1 MLVSQI
7 KLYPRTSIDSSRRV
21 RQLAHTVQGH
31 IAVACGKRIARHMPK
46 LVGAWLAGL
55 YDNDRPV
62 AKAARESFNRIFPT
76 EDKMKAIWKV
86 YKIAILEYSRDAI
99 LRETVQ
105 TLSDERTVSPD
116 DAEAKYA
123 RVVSSCISV
132 ITHLL
137 GKSLGA
143 PAS

>member
-1 MLVSQI
+1 
-7 KLYPRTSIDSSRRV
+7 
-21 RQLAHTVQGH
+21 VQGH
-31 IAVACGKRIARHMPK
+31 IAAAYGKRIARHMPK

-62 AKAARESFNRIFPT
+62 AKAARESFNRVFPI
-76 EDKMKAIWKV
+76 EDKMRAIWKV
-86 YKIAILEYSRDAI
+86 YHLPILEYSRGAI

-123 RVVSSCISV
+123 RVVGSNISV
-132 ITHLL
+132 ITHLI
-137 GKSLGA
+137 GKSQIFHLPTA
-143 PAS
+143 PC

>member
-1 MLVSQI
+1 
-7 KLYPRTSIDSSRRV
+7 
-21 RQLAHTVQGH
+21 
-31 IAVACGKRIARHMPK
+31 MPK
-46 LVGAWLAGL
+46 LVGAWVSGL

-62 AKAARESFNRIFPT
+62 AKAARESLNRVFPA
-76 EDKMKAIWKV
+76 EEKLQAIWKV
-86 YKIAILEYSRDAI
+86 YHSTILEYSREAI

-123 RVVSSCISV
+123 RVVGSSISV

-137 GKSLGA
+137 GK
-143 PAS
+143 

>member
-1 MLVSQI
+1 
-7 KLYPRTSIDSSRRV
+7 
-21 RQLAHTVQGH
+21 
-31 IAVACGKRIARHMPK
+31 MPK

-62 AKAARESFNRIFPT
+62 AKATRESFSRVFPT
-76 EDKMKAIWKV
+76 KDKMRAVWKV
-86 YKIAILEYSRDAI
+86 YHSPILAYSQEAI

-105 TLSDERTVSPD
+105 TLSDERTASPD

-123 RVVSSCISV
+123 RVVGSSISV

-137 GKSLGA
+137 GKSPLA
-143 PAS
+143 QLRTVF

>member
-1 MLVSQI
+1 
-7 KLYPRTSIDSSRRV
+7 
-21 RQLAHTVQGH
+21 
-31 IAVACGKRIARHMPK
+31 MPK

-62 AKAARESFNRIFPT
+62 AKAARDSFTRVFPT
-76 EDKMKAIWKV
+76 EEKMRAIWKV
-86 YKIAILEYSRDAI
+86 YHSPILEYTQDAI

-123 RVVSSCISV
+123 RVVGSSISV

-137 GKSLGA
+137 GKLLDALFSFRNLA
-143 PAS
+143 DDDDDDV